1 MAHTGSATRAL
12 RTANLRVQLAE
23 SLRERLDAGEWQV
36 GQQLPTETELAQ
48 EYGVSRSTVRSS
60 LQQLETQGLT
70 ITRHGVGT
78 FVSPYGQAIKAGLQE
93 LRSMTDTI
101 RTHAMEPRM
110 EYESIEYRGASEEEA
125 AELRIRPGEEVLA
138 TRRAVYADDVIVAYS
153 YETTPARLLPSG
165 LRTDQVHGSLFA
177 LLDAAGTVPQTA
189 VTDIHAAS
197 GPQIGWGERD
207 PDQLY
212 VYLRQVHFDEHAV
225 PVMFSRTYFHEG
237 RFEFSVLRV
246 R

>member
-1 MAHTGSATRAL
+1 MANTGSATRAL

-23 SLRERLDAGEWQV
+23 SLRQRLDAGEWKV

-70 ITRHGVGT
+70 ITKHGVGT
-78 FVSPYGQAIKAGLQE
+78 FVSPYGEAIKAGLQE

-101 RTHAMEPRM
+101 RAHSMEPRM
-110 EYESIEYRGASEEEA
+110 DYESIKYRAATEEEA
-125 AELRIRPGEEVLA
+125 AALRLMASEQVLA
-138 TRRAVYADDVIVAYS
+138 TKRAVMADDVIVAYS
-153 YETTPARLLPSG
+153 YEAIPARLLPAD
-165 LRTDQVHGSLFA
+165 LRPDQVHGSLFA
-177 LLDAAGTVPQTA
+177 LLDASGTVPRTA
-189 VTDIHAAS
+189 VADIHAAS
-197 GPQIGWGERD
+197 GPEIGWGERD

-212 VYLRQVHFDEHAV
+212 VYLRQVHFDEHAE
-225 PVMFSRTYFHEG
+225 PVVFSQTYFHEG